1 MGGKPVQSHYPALF
15 SRISGPL
22 CSLKALT
29 RATPTRLL
37 LAAHKPHA
45 SELVVGN
52 ERILAVVLLADS
64 LRKSLIVDE
73 HSYLI
78 ILGPSSDLWEGAIT
92 RWSLPMLQLAS
103 RFAPT
108 WCHGQP
114 PGHVPKVNPLRHR
127 QKTRI
132 LRRILEPRSL
142 YKDIVRHTWC
152 PTMYV
157 SWAFLFIDQ
166 YCLSLILSLMC
177 FPFPL

>member
-92 RWSLPMLQLAS
+92 RWSLPMLQLVLHRAL
-103 RFAPT
+103 
-108 WCHGQP
+108 H
-114 PGHVPKVNPLRHR
+114 PLGV
-127 QKTRI
+127 TGN
-132 LRRILEPRSL
+132 LRGTFQRLIRCATGKRLE
-142 YKDIVRHTWC
+142 
-152 PTMYV
+152 
-157 SWAFLFIDQ
+157 F
-166 YCLSLILSLMC
+166 
-177 FPFPL
+177 